1 MIVRQVPD
9 EIGHDAADDDAG
21 EELDAADGVEG
32 EARVVRRG
40 RFGTAVERVEHGVCV
55 CVCMFRMFMCVYV
68 FSSAGSQTGV
78 ACGSRGWI
86 DRVVGRA
93 R

>member
-55 CVCMFRMFMCVYV
+55 CVCVCFVCLCVCMCFRLRGLKPA
-68 FSSAGSQTGV
+68 SRAGREG
-78 ACGSRGWI
+78 G
-86 DRVVGRA
+86 
-93 R
+93 